1 MSVKV
6 VCKNPDAFR
15 DYEIVE
21 KYEAGMVLMGSE
33 VKSLRNGT
41 ASIKEAYVKIENG
54 EAFLV
59 NSHIAD
65 YKAASFLNHKPNRK
79 RKLLLKKHEIE
90 RIEGKI
96 TLKGFTV
103 VPIQIYFKEGIAKIE
118 IGVGRGRQKEDKRD
132 RIRAKEE
139 KRRLERILKP
149 RR

>member
-1 MSVKV
+1 MSIKV

-15 DYEIVE
+15 DYEIIE
-21 KYEAGMVLMGSE
+21 KYEAGLVLLGSE

-41 ASIKEAYVKIENG
+41 ASIKEAYVKIEDG

-59 NSHIAD
+59 NSHIAN
-65 YKAASFLNHKPNRK
+65 YRAASYLNHNPNRK
-79 RKLLLKKHEIE
+79 RKLLLNRHEIE

-103 VPIQIYFKEGIAKIE
+103 IPIQVYFKEGIAKIE
-118 IGVGRGRQKEDKRD
+118 LGVGRGRHKEDKREA
-132 RIRAKEE
+132 IKAKEE
-139 KRRLERILKP
+139 NRRLAKILKP